1 MIAQIEFDYV
11 WSIEDSW
18 FPQMSQQERERE
30 RERAQIKNEVED
42 NMMVVEKHG
51 KREAIREEKLVND
64 PIVMEM
70 SSRDVSN

>member
-1 MIAQIEFDYV
+1 LIDRGFLISANV
-11 WSIEDSW
+11 AT
-18 FPQMSQQERERE
+18 RERE
-30 RERAQIKNEVED
+30 RERTQIKNEMED
-42 NMMVVEKHG
+42 NIVVVEKHG

>member
-1 MIAQIEFDYV
+1 
-11 WSIEDSW
+11 
-18 FPQMSQQERERE
+18 MSQQERERE
-30 RERAQIKNEVED
+30 RTQIKNEMED
-42 NMMVVEKHG
+42 NIVVVEKHG